1 VNDWLVQQF
10 TLLGWTFQN
19 WMVVILVMIL
29 AAMLIARIEDR

>member
-1 VNDWLVQQF
+1 MNDWLVQQF